1 MSKIII
7 ASHHKL
13 AEGLKDTLEYILPN
27 SIEMIPIT
35 AYVDDTSLDKA
46 VNDVFEKIG
55 LDEQIIAFTD
65 IMGGSV
71 NQEFAKRIGRE
82 NYYLITGVNLP
93 LLLNITLL
101 LQNGEISEDD
111 IRNAIN
117 ESTSQMIY
125 VNDSMSLNNLDDED
139 E

>member
-27 SIEMIPIT
+27 SIEIIPIT
-35 AYVDDTSLDKA
+35 AYVDDKSIEDLVSRVFDK
-46 VNDVFEKIG
+46 I
-55 LDEQIIAFTD
+55 DEGEQVIAFTD

-101 LQNGEISEDD
+101 LQNGEIDEED
-111 IRNAIN
+111 IRNAIE
-117 ESTSQMIY
+117 ESKNQMIF
-125 VNDSMSLNNLDDED
+125 VNDAMASSNLDDED

>member
-27 SIEMIPIT
+27 SIEIIPIT
-35 AYVDDTSLDKA
+35 AYVDDKSIEDLVSGVFDKI
-46 VNDVFEKIG
+46 DEE
-55 LDEQIIAFTD
+55 EQIIAFTD

-101 LQNGEISEDD
+101 LQNGEIDEED
-111 IRNAIN
+111 IRNAIE
-117 ESTSQMIY
+117 ESKNQMIF
-125 VNDSMSLNNLDDED
+125 VNDAMASSNLDDED

>member
-13 AEGLKDTLEYILPN
+13 AEGLKNTLEYILPN
-27 SIEMIPIT
+27 SIEIIPIT
-35 AYVDDTSLDKA
+35 AYVDDRSIEDL
-46 VNDVFEKIG
+46 VSGVFDTI
-55 LDEQIIAFTD
+55 DECEQVIAFTD

-101 LQNGEISEDD
+101 LQNGEVDEED
-111 IRNAIN
+111 IRNAIE
-117 ESTSQMIY
+117 ESKNQMIF
-125 VNDSMSLNNLDDED
+125 VNDAMASSNLDDDD

>member
-13 AEGLKDTLEYILPN
+13 AKGLKDTLEYILPN
-27 SIEMIPIT
+27 SIEIIPIT
-35 AYVDDTSLDKA
+35 AYVDDRSIGDLVSGVFDK
-46 VNDVFEKIG
+46 I
-55 LDEQIIAFTD
+55 DEGEQVIAFTD

-101 LQNGEISEDD
+101 LQNGEVDEED
-111 IRNAIN
+111 IRNAIE
-117 ESTSQMIY
+117 ESKNQMIF
-125 VNDSMSLNNLDDED
+125 VNDAMVSSNLDDED

>member
-117 ESTSQMIY
+117 ESKSQMIY
-125 VNDSMSLNNLDDED
+125 VNDAMSLNNLDDED

>member
-35 AYVDDTSLDKA
+35 AYVHDTSLDKA

-55 LDEQIIAFTD
+55 LNEQIIAFTD

-117 ESTSQMIY
+117 ESKSQMIY
-125 VNDSMSLNNLDDED
+125 VNDAMSLNNLDDED

>member
-27 SIEMIPIT
+27 SIEIIPIT
-35 AYVDDTSLDKA
+35 AYVDDKSIEDLVLGVFDK
-46 VNDVFEKIG
+46 I
-55 LDEQIIAFTD
+55 DEGEQVIAFTD

-101 LQNGEISEDD
+101 LQNGEIDEED
-111 IRNAIN
+111 IRNAIE
-117 ESTSQMIY
+117 ESKNQMIF
-125 VNDSMSLNNLDDED
+125 VNDAMASSNLDDED

>member
-7 ASHHKL
+7 SSHHKL
-13 AEGLKDTLEYILPN
+13 AEGLKNTLEYILPN
-27 SIEMIPIT
+27 SIEIIPIT
-35 AYVDDTSLDKA
+35 AYVDDRSIEDL
-46 VNDVFEKIG
+46 VSGVFDTI
-55 LDEQIIAFTD
+55 DECEQVIAFTD

-101 LQNGEISEDD
+101 LQNGEVDEED
-111 IRNAIN
+111 IRNAIE
-117 ESTSQMIY
+117 ESKNQMIF
-125 VNDSMSLNNLDDED
+125 VNDAMASSNLDDED

>member
-13 AEGLKDTLEYILPN
+13 AEGLKNTLEYILPN
-27 SIEMIPIT
+27 SIEIIPIT
-35 AYVDDTSLDKA
+35 AYVDDKSIEDLVSRVFDKI
-46 VNDVFEKIG
+46 DEE
-55 LDEQIIAFTD
+55 EQIIAFTD

-101 LQNGEISEDD
+101 LQNGEIDEED
-111 IRNAIN
+111 IRNAIE
-117 ESTSQMIY
+117 ESKNQMIF
-125 VNDSMSLNNLDDED
+125 VNDAMASSSLDDED

>member
-71 NQEFAKRIGRE
+71 NQEFAKRIGRK

-117 ESTSQMIY
+117 ESKSQMIY
-125 VNDSMSLNNLDDED
+125 VNDAMSLNNLDDED

>member
-13 AEGLKDTLEYILPN
+13 AEGLKNTLEYILPN
-27 SIEMIPIT
+27 SIEIVPIT
-35 AYVDDTSLDKA
+35 AYVDDKSIEDLVSRVFDKI
-46 VNDVFEKIG
+46 DEE
-55 LDEQIIAFTD
+55 EQIIAFTD

-101 LQNGEISEDD
+101 LQNGEIDEVD
-111 IRNAIN
+111 IRNAIE
-117 ESTSQMIY
+117 ESKNQMIF
-125 VNDSMSLNNLDDED
+125 VNDAMASSNLDDED

>member
-13 AEGLKDTLEYILPN
+13 AEGLKNTLEYILPN
-27 SIEMIPIT
+27 SIEIIPIT
-35 AYVDDTSLDKA
+35 AYVDDRSIEDL
-46 VNDVFEKIG
+46 VSGVFDTI
-55 LDEQIIAFTD
+55 DECEQVIAFTD

-101 LQNGEISEDD
+101 LQNGEVDEED
-111 IRNAIN
+111 IRNAIE
-117 ESTSQMIY
+117 ESKNQMIF
-125 VNDSMSLNNLDDED
+125 VNDAMASSNLDDED

>member
-13 AEGLKDTLEYILPN
+13 AEGLKNTLEYILPN
-27 SIEMIPIT
+27 SIEIIPIT
-35 AYVDDTSLDKA
+35 AYVDDKSIEDL
-46 VNDVFEKIG
+46 VSRVFDKIG
-55 LDEQIIAFTD
+55 EEEQIIAFTD

-71 NQEFAKRIGRE
+71 NQEFAKRIGKE

-101 LQNGEISEDD
+101 LQNGEIDEED
-111 IRNAIN
+111 IRNAIE
-117 ESTSQMIY
+117 ESKNQMIF
-125 VNDSMSLNNLDDED
+125 VNDAMASSNLDDED

>member
-13 AEGLKDTLEYILPN
+13 AEGLKNTLEYILPN
-27 SIEMIPIT
+27 SIEIIPIT
-35 AYVDDTSLDKA
+35 AYVDDKSIEDL
-46 VNDVFEKIG
+46 VSRVFDKIG
-55 LDEQIIAFTD
+55 EEEQIIAFTD

-71 NQEFAKRIGRE
+71 NQEFAKRIGKE

-101 LQNGEISEDD
+101 LQNGKIDEVD
-111 IRNAIN
+111 IRNAIE
-117 ESTSQMIY
+117 ESKNQMIF
-125 VNDSMSLNNLDDED
+125 VNDAMASSNLDDED

>member
-13 AEGLKDTLEYILPN
+13 AQGLKDTLEYILPN
-27 SIEMIPIT
+27 SLEIIPVT
-35 AYVDDTSLDKA
+35 AYVDDQP
-46 VNDVFEKIG
+46 
-55 LDEQIIAFTD
+55 LDEIVDGIFENIEKDEQVIVFTD

-71 NQEFAKRIGRE
+71 NQEFAKRIGRK
-82 NYYLITGVNLP
+82 NYFLITGVNLP

-101 LQNGEISEDD
+101 LQNGEVSEDD
-111 IRNAIN
+111 IRNSIE
-117 ESTSQMIY
+117 ESKNQIFY
-125 VNDSMSLNNLDDED
+125 VNDVFASSDIDDED